1 MNTWNNINMYK
12 WLEKFDITG
21 KSMTPPPVSL
31 VYYDLDSNTAVLLQ
45 G

>member
-21 KSMTPPPVSL
+21 KSMTPPVSL